1 MKKMLLLIVILTVG
15 ITTAQEE
22 EATATQ
28 KKERLSPE
36 QRASIKSKKMTLA
49 LDLTDRQQAEVYSIL
64 MAEAKNNPKEP
75 VSRRQRAQLD
85 PSERFNRMQERI
97 DGQIRVK
104 RQLKQVLSKV
114 QYAKFEKMMRER
126 TQKVKKRTR
135 NMRRK
140 APRPSR

>member
-1 MKKMLLLIVILTVG
+1 
-15 ITTAQEE
+15 
-22 EATATQ
+22 
-28 KKERLSPE
+28 
-36 QRASIKSKKMTLA
+36 
-49 LDLTDRQQAEVYSIL
+49 
-64 MAEAKNNPKEP
+64 
-75 VSRRQRAQLD
+75 
-85 PSERFNRMQERI
+85 MQERI